1 MAAIPFQIP
10 PLFARLAPLPIDELL
25 PEIAAQIQLSPCL
38 VIEAPPGA
46 GKTTRVPHLLL
57 EQFPEGEI
65 VVLEP
70 RRIAAHL
77 SAARVAEER
86 GESLGESVGVQMRFD
101 SVIGPNTRLRFVT
114 EGVLLRQLLSD
125 PLLRGVRVVILDE
138 FHERHL
144 QADLVLALV
153 RRLQQGPRPD
163 LRLVVMSATMPG
175 GQIAAFLN
183 GCPVVRSQGRSFPI
197 EISYLQQPSTDPLG
211 KQIRA
216 ALREALRTES
226 GPAAPPLQRV
236 CGDVLIF
243 LPGTAD
249 IRRCQEDLAEL
260 VEPFQLEIFPLH
272 GDLPLAEQRRAI
284 TPRSN
289 TARRKIILS
298 TNVAETSVTVDG
310 VTLVIDSGLARIA
323 GHSPWSGLP
332 TLRTQAICR
341 AAAAQRAGR
350 AGRTQPGRCLRL
362 YTRHDHDLRPEFE
375 APEIRRLDL
384 AELLLTLRAAG
395 LREDSLSFLDAPQ
408 ASAVEAAL
416 SLLSRLGA
424 LDGSGSLTALGARL
438 ATLPLHPR
446 LGRLLLAG
454 QEQGVTDDAAT
465 IAALLSEREIR
476 LALRGANLR
485 SSDVL
490 PSTGIATEPSDLLH
504 LMDLFAVAQ
513 STRFARASLQREG
526 LDPDAVLAVERARKQ
541 LLRLTGRDGR
551 KPTSPQLHQQA
562 LLKSIL
568 LAYPDRVARRRSK
581 ANGSEFVLAGGGTA
595 QLSPSSVVRDA
606 ELVVLVDIEQRSG
619 GHLPGKP
626 AAQRPQA
633 RLASAVEADWLL
645 DLPDQLIHET
655 VEPSWNAAA
664 SRVEVLRSMKYDQ
677 LVLDESRQ
685 LGDGQDAAQQ
695 ALLIAQVKAA
705 DLKPFRDG
713 EDYPRL
719 VAKLAFVQQHCPEQG
734 LAPPTPQQLEAAL
747 ASLCQ
752 GQFSFAGLADLSIVE
767 AILQQQSGQGSTRS
781 TATASLHLLNRLCPD
796 HLVLSKGRRVK
807 VNYVPG
813 QAPWVESRLQDF
825 LGMHESPTVA
835 AGRVAVVLHLL
846 APNQRAVQVTTD
858 LSGFWTRHYPG
869 IRKEL
874 MRRYPRHAWPENPHH
889 AE

>member
-25 PEIAAQIQLSPCL
+25 PEIAAQIQLNPCL

-101 SVIGPNTRLRFVT
+101 SVMGPNTRLRFVT

-183 GCPVVRSQGRSFPI
+183 GCPIVRSQGRSFPV

-216 ALREALRTES
+216 ALREALRTEA
-226 GPAAPPLQRV
+226 GPAASPSQRV
-236 CGDVLIF
+236 GGDVLIF

-424 LDGSGSLTALGARL
+424 LDASGSLTALGSRL

-485 SSDVL
+485 GSDVL
-490 PSTGIATEPSDLLH
+490 PSSGIATEPSDLLH

-513 STRFARASLQREG
+513 SARFARASLQREG
-526 LDPDAVLAVERARKQ
+526 LDPDAVLAVERARNQ
-541 LLRLTGRDGR
+541 LLRLTGRNGR

-606 ELVVLVDIEQRSG
+606 ELVVLVDTEQRSG
-619 GHLPGKP
+619 GHFPGKP

-713 EDYPRL
+713 EEYPRL
-719 VAKLAFVQQHCPEQG
+719 VSKLAFVQQHCPEQG
-734 LAPPTPQQLEAAL
+734 LAPPTPQHLEAAL

-752 GQFSFAGLADLSIVE
+752 GQFSFAGLANLSLIE
-767 AILQQQSGQGSTRS
+767 AILQQQSGQVSTRS
-781 TATASLHLLNRLCPD
+781 SALTSLQLLNRLCPD

-825 LGMHESPTVA
+825 LGMHEGPTVA